1 MPATGLLVAD
11 TQPDASDQT
20 GGRGVSVQVGA
31 SLTLMGA
38 TLRNNHD
45 VGIFV
50 HGVGTTVHVVGLMV
64 AATQPQAS
72 DGLFGDGLLLA
83 RGASLT
89 GTDITLWENAR
100 CGLQIADEGASVGV
114 QGALIGRNLIGTNLQ
129 SSDFTRDDLAVGLRG
144 ETYLENGLDLGA
156 ESLPIPDPL
165 EALESLDP
173 IAP

>member
-1 MPATGLLVAD
+1 MQKGAALTL
-11 TQPDASDQT
+11 T
-20 GGRGVSVQVGA
+20 GA
-31 SLTLMGA
+31 S
-38 TLRNNHD
+38 LRNNHD
-45 VGIFV
+45 SGIFAY
-50 HGVGTTVHVVGLMV
+50 GIGTTVTAMALLV
-64 AATQPQAS
+64 AATQPQAK
-72 DGLFGDGLLLA
+72 DGRFGDGLLLTE
-83 RGASLT
+83 GASLT
-89 GTDITLWENAR
+89 GTDMTLWENAR
-100 CGLQIADEGASVGV
+100 CGLQIAFEGVSVAV